1 MPALATFSVLGH
13 GPTVLM
19 LHGSGGGFRAFA
31 PQVEALASLGFR
43 GVAWSMPGYGLS
55 PPVEPYS
62 FMGLAASCVHLIEV
76 LMAESPRQN
85 VALVGHGMGG
95 MLAQEVAVRRPD
107 LVRQLVLVA
116 TTPAVLPGDAYDRY
130 IDQGLRWLD
139 EGKPME
145 DIASTLLPRLVSPG
159 ALPEGVQLATFCQSQ
174 VHAATWRRALETMRS
189 FDRRSALTQIAAPT
203 LLVAGEHDR
212 VAPPA
217 TLEAMAHTLAGA
229 HSVTLPG
236 AGHLPHLE
244 QPEAFDELLIDF
256 LRTTRARA
264 LH

>member
-1 MPALATFSVLGH
+1 MPALPTFSVLGH

-19 LHGSGGGFRAFA
+19 LHGSGGGFRSFA
-31 PQVEALASLGFR
+31 PQVEALASLGYR
-43 GVAWSMPGYGLS
+43 GVAWSMPGYGHS
-55 PPVEPYS
+55 APVEPYN
-62 FMGLAASCVHLIEV
+62 FMALAASCVHLIEV
-76 LMAESPRQN
+76 LMAESPRRS

-116 TTPAVLPGDAYDRY
+116 TAPAVLPGDPYDQL

-139 EGKPME
+139 EGKPM
-145 DIASTLLPRLVSPG
+145 DAIADTLLPRLVSPG

-174 VHAATWRRALETMRS
+174 VHAATWRHALAAMRG
-189 FDRRSALTQIAAPT
+189 FDRRSALAQIAAPT

-217 TLEAMAHTLAGA
+217 ALECLTHALPGA
-229 HSVTLPG
+229 RSVTLPG

-244 QPEAFDELLIDF
+244 QPDAFDELLIDF
-256 LRTTRARA
+256 LRTARA
-264 LH
+264 KPLH

>member
-1 MPALATFSVLGH
+1 MLGH

-19 LHGSGGGFRAFA
+19 LHGSGGGFRSFA

-55 PPVEPYS
+55 APIEPYS
-62 FMGLAASCVHLIEV
+62 FMGLAASCAHLIEA
-76 LMAESPRQN
+76 LMADAPRHS

-107 LVRQLVLVA
+107 LVHQLVLVA
-116 TTPAVLPGDAYDRY
+116 TAPAVLPGDGYDRY
-130 IDQGLRWLD
+130 ASEGLRWLD
-139 EGKPME
+139 EERDMFRTA
-145 DIASTLLPRLVSPG
+145 DTLLPRLVSPG
-159 ALPEGVQLATFCQSQ
+159 ALPEGVQLATFCQTQ
-174 VHAATWRRALETMRS
+174 VHAATWRRALEAMRG
-189 FDRRSALTQIAAPT
+189 FDRRGALGQIAAPT

-212 VAPPA
+212 VAPPE
-217 TLEAMAHTLAGA
+217 TMDAMAHAIPGARLLTLRA
-229 HSVTLPG
+229 

-244 QPEAFDELLIDF
+244 QPDAFDEALVDF
-256 LRTTRARA
+256 LRTARRKP